1 MMVCFTLIDICL
13 PQSRMTVSPTLGV
26 EIVIVFAC
34 TMSVEPNKVQSRRQ
48 SDDEQIEWAE
58 NLRVDSVP
66 VGFVTY
72 GPFIVA
78 IGTDDGKIA
87 KRHTAST
94 SRQLGFHY
102 KTIVTEIN
110 LPYLFRK
117 QQDAERN
124 KVLRKLPKEK
134 DGEKEKLY

>member
-1 MMVCFTLIDICL
+1 MVCFTLIDICL
-13 PQSRMTVSPTLGV
+13 PQSCMTVDPTLGV
-26 EIVIVFAC
+26 EIVIVFADAVE
-34 TMSVEPNKVQSRRQ
+34 VEPNKVQSRRQ

-78 IGTDDGKIA
+78 IGTDDGKVA
-87 KRHTAST
+87 KRHTACT
-94 SRQLGFHY
+94 FRQLGFHY
-102 KTIVTEIN
+102 KTIVTEID